1 MKREIVLRLSP
12 KEASDKKFYLPL
24 VAKKMKVAP
33 DKITSLKVVKRSI
46 DARNRNVMVQL
57 HIEAY
62 AHVQAPARKEVVY
75 EYQDVSSKPSVIIVG
90 AGPGGYFAA
99 LRLIE
104 LGYRPIVLERG
115 KGVNERKKDLA
126 SLNRNHRVD
135 EESNYAF
142 GEGGAG
148 TFSDGK
154 LYTRSTKRGDFRK
167 ILEVFHCHGASED
180 ILIDAH
186 PHIGTDKLP
195 EVIKAMRQSIEKSGG
210 EVHFNT
216 KVVNLIVKDQRAV
229 GVETHSGDRIEAN
242 GVILATGHSA
252 RDIYYMLDKNN
263 INLEAKTWAMGVRVE
278 HPQDLIDEIQY
289 HSPKGRGQYLPAAS
303 YSLSCQIEERGV
315 YSFCMCPGGFIVPA
329 MTSADEMVVN
339 GMSPSQRNS
348 PWANSGMVVE
358 IRPEDIGEYQNKGV
372 LGGLDYQKELER
384 LAFVNGGRGVVAPAQ
399 ALADFVDGQ
408 LSFELPEC
416 SYVPGL
422 VASPLHFWL
431 PEHIGNRLRKG
442 FEYFDRRARGFVTNE
457 ALVVG
462 VESRTSSPVR
472 IPRDKVTFQHVQIAG
487 LFPCGEGAGYAGG
500 IASSAIDGERC
511 AEKAFEFLTGKTVN
525 EA

>member
-12 KEASDKKFYLPL
+12 KEAADSKLIKSL
-24 VAKKMKVAP
+24 VAKKMKVAES
-33 DKITSLKVVKRSI
+33 KVTSIRVVKRSI
-46 DARNRNVMVQL
+46 DARQRIVLVQL
-57 HIEAY
+57 HIDAY
-62 AHVQAPARKEVVY
+62 ANVMPPKEKPV
-75 EYQDVSSKPSVIIVG
+75 EFSYQDVSHKPTVVVVG

-104 LGYRPIVLERG
+104 LGLRPVVLERG

-126 SLNRNHRVD
+126 LLNRNESVNT
-135 EESNYAF
+135 ESNYAF

-154 LYTRSTKRGDFRK
+154 LYTRSTKRGDFK
-167 ILEVFHCHGASED
+167 KVLEVFNFHGASED

-195 EVIKAMRQSIEKSGG
+195 EVIKAMRQSIINAGG
-210 EVHFNT
+210 EVYFNT
-216 KVVNLIVKDQRAV
+216 KVTSLIMSDRKIK
-229 GVETHSGDRIEAN
+229 GVETQGGDKILGEA
-242 GVILATGHSA
+242 VILATGHSA
-252 RDIYYMLDKNN
+252 RDIYYMLDAEGVV
-263 INLEAKTWAMGVRVE
+263 LEAKTWAMGVRVE
-278 HPQDLIDEIQY
+278 HPQELIDQIQY
-289 HSPKGRGQYLPAAS
+289 HSPKGRGDYLPAAS

-339 GMSPSQRNS
+339 GMSPSRRNS

-358 IRPEDIGEYQNKGV
+358 VQPDDIGEFQNKGV
-372 LGGLDYQKELER
+372 LGGLEYQKELER

-399 ALADFVDGQ
+399 ALADFVDGK
-408 LSFELPEC
+408 LSFELPDC
-416 SYVPGL
+416 SYIPGL

-431 PEHIGNRLRKG
+431 PENVGQRLRKG
-442 FEYFDRRARGFVTNE
+442 FEYFDRRAKGFVTNE

-472 IPRDKVTFQHVQIAG
+472 IPRDRVTFQHVQVEG
-487 LFPCGEGAGYAGG
+487 LYPCGEGAGYAGG
-500 IASSAIDGERC
+500 IASSAIDGEKC
-511 AEKAFEFLTGKTVN
+511 AEKVWEFLTGSTL

>member
-12 KEASDKKFYLPL
+12 KEAADDKLIKSL

-33 DKITSLKVVKRSI
+33 EKLTFVRVVKRSI
-46 DARNRNVMVQL
+46 DARQKIVLVQL

-62 AHVQAPARKEVVY
+62 ANAKPPKEQPVSFEYPDVGQKPTVV
-75 EYQDVSSKPSVIIVG
+75 VVG

-104 LGYRPIVLERG
+104 LGLKPIVLERG
-115 KGVNERKKDLA
+115 KGVSERKKDLA
-126 SLNRNHRVD
+126 LLNRNESVNT
-135 EESNYAF
+135 ESNYAF

-167 ILEVFHCHGASED
+167 ILEVFNFHGASEE

-195 EVIKAMRQSIEKSGG
+195 EVIKAMRQSIIDAGG
-210 EVHFNT
+210 EVHFDT
-216 KVVNLIVKDQRAV
+216 KVTNVILDGQKIR
-229 GVETHSGDRIEAN
+229 GVETLAGDKITGEA
-242 GVILATGHSA
+242 VILATGHSA
-252 RDIYYMLDKNN
+252 RDIYYMLDDNEVL
-263 INLEAKTWAMGVRVE
+263 LEAKTWAMGVRVE
-278 HPQDLIDEIQY
+278 HPQELIDQIQY
-289 HSPKGRGQYLPAAS
+289 HSPKGRGDYLPAAS
-303 YSLSCQIEERGV
+303 YSLSCQIEQRGV

-329 MTSADEMVVN
+329 MTDADEMVVN
-339 GMSPSQRNS
+339 GMSPSKRNS
-348 PWANSGMVVE
+348 PWANSGIVVE
-358 IRPEDIGEYQNKGV
+358 VKPEDIGEYQNKGV
-372 LGGLDYQKELER
+372 LGGLEYQKELER
-384 LAFVNGGRGVVAPAQ
+384 LAFVNGGQGVVAPAQ

-408 LSFELPEC
+408 LSFDLPDC

-431 PEHIGNRLRKG
+431 PENIGMRLRKG

-472 IPRDKVTFQHVQIAG
+472 IPRDRETFQHVQVEG
-487 LFPCGEGAGYAGG
+487 LYPCGEGAGYAGG

-511 AEKAFEFLTGKTVN
+511 AEKAWEFITGKSL
-525 EA
+525 E

>member
-1 MKREIVLRLSP
+1 MKREIVLRLTP
-12 KEASDKKFYLPL
+12 KEAADNKNIKLL

-33 DKITSLKVVKRSI
+33 EKVTAVRIVKRSI
-46 DARNRNVMVQL
+46 DARQKIVLVQL

-62 AHVQAPARKEVVY
+62 ANALPPKKEKVAFEYSDVKDKPEVV
-75 EYQDVSSKPSVIIVG
+75 IVG

-104 LGYRPIVLERG
+104 LGLRPIVLERG

-126 SLNRNHRVD
+126 LLNRNESVNT
-135 EESNYAF
+135 ESNYAF

-167 ILEVFHCHGASED
+167 VLEVFNYHGASEE
-180 ILIDAH
+180 ILIDTH

-195 EVIKAMRQSIEKSGG
+195 EVIKAMRQSIIDAGG
-210 EVHFNT
+210 EVHFDR
-216 KVVNLIVKDQRAV
+216 KVTNILLDDHKII
-229 GVETHSGDRIEAN
+229 GVETEDGNQVN
-242 GVILATGHSA
+242 GQAVILATGHSA
-252 RDIYYMLDKNN
+252 RDVYYMLDDNGVA
-263 INLEAKTWAMGVRVE
+263 LESKTWAMGVRVE

-289 HSPKGRGQYLPAAS
+289 HSPKGRGEYLPAAS
-303 YSLSCQIEERGV
+303 YSLSCQMDGRGV

-329 MTSADEMVVN
+329 MTDADEMVVN
-339 GMSPSQRNS
+339 GMSPSKRNS

-358 IRPEDIGEYQNKGV
+358 VRPEDIGEFQNKGP
-372 LGGLDYQKELER
+372 LGGLEYQKELER

-399 ALADFVDGQ
+399 SLADFVDGQ
-408 LSFELPEC
+408 LSFDLPEC

-431 PEHIGNRLRKG
+431 PENIGMRLRKG

-472 IPRDKVTFQHVQIAG
+472 IPRDKFTFQHSTTKG

-500 IASSAIDGERC
+500 IASSAIDGEKC
-511 AEKAFEFLTGKTVN
+511 AEKAWEYITGKVI
-525 EA
+525 EK

>member
-1 MKREIVLRLSP
+1 MKREIVLRISP
-12 KEASDKKFYLPL
+12 KEAADDKLVKDL

-33 DKITSLKVVKRSI
+33 EKITYLRVAKRSI
-46 DARNRNVMVQL
+46 DARKKIVLVQL

-62 AHVQAPARKEVVY
+62 ANIKPPKPVAVSFEYPDVKNKPEVIV
-75 EYQDVSSKPSVIIVG
+75 VG

-99 LRLIE
+99 LRLVE
-104 LGYRPIVLERG
+104 LGLRPIVLERG

-126 SLNRNHRVD
+126 LLNRNESVN

-154 LYTRSTKRGDFRK
+154 LYTRSTKRGDFKK
-167 ILEVFHCHGASED
+167 ILEVFQFHGANDD
-180 ILIDAH
+180 ILVDAH

-195 EVIKAMRQSIEKSGG
+195 EVIKAMRQSIIDAGG
-210 EVHFNT
+210 EVHFDT
-216 KVVNLIVKDQRAV
+216 KVSDLIIEDEHVK
-229 GVETHSGDRIEAN
+229 GVVLHSGEKIMAQS
-242 GVILATGHSA
+242 VILATGHSA
-252 RDIYYMLDKNN
+252 RDIYYMLDDKKVL
-263 INLEAKTWAMGVRVE
+263 LEAKTWAMGVRVE
-278 HPQDLIDEIQY
+278 HPQELIDQIQY
-289 HSPKGRGQYLPAAS
+289 HSPKGRGDYLPAAT

-329 MTSADEMVVN
+329 MTGKDEMVVN
-339 GMSPSQRNS
+339 GMSPSKRNS

-358 IRPEDIGEYQNKGV
+358 VRPEDIGEFQNKGV
-372 LGGLDYQKELER
+372 LGGLEYQMEIER

-399 ALADFVDGQ
+399 SLADFVDGQ
-408 LSFELPEC
+408 LSFDLPEC

-431 PEHIGNRLRKG
+431 PENIGMRLRKG
-442 FEYFDRRARGFVTNE
+442 LDYFDRRAHGFVTNE

-472 IPRDKVTFQHVQIAG
+472 IPRDRASFQHLQIKG
-487 LFPCGEGAGYAGG
+487 LYPCGEGAGYAGG
-500 IASSAIDGERC
+500 IASSAIDGEKC
-511 AEKAFEFLTGKTVN
+511 AEKTWEFITGKSLQ
-525 EA
+525 

>member
-1 MKREIVLRLSP
+1 MCIRDR
-12 KEASDKKFYLPL
+12 
-24 VAKKMKVAP
+24 
-33 DKITSLKVVKRSI
+33 
-46 DARNRNVMVQL
+46 
-57 HIEAY
+57 
-62 AHVQAPARKEVVY
+62 
-75 EYQDVSSKPSVIIVG
+75 VG

-104 LGYRPIVLERG
+104 LGLRPIVLERG

-126 SLNRNHRVD
+126 LLNRNEGVD
-135 EESNYAF
+135 IESNYAF

-154 LYTRSTKRGDFRK
+154 LYTRSTKRGDFK
-167 ILEVFHCHGASED
+167 KVLEVFHFHGASHE

-195 EVIKAMRQSIEKSGG
+195 EVIKAMRQSIINSGG

-216 KVVNLIVKDQRAV
+216 KVTNLLLSDHKIS
-229 GVETHSGDRIEAN
+229 GVETQAGDKITGAA
-242 GVILATGHSA
+242 VILATGHSA
-252 RDIYYMLDKNN
+252 RDIYYMLDEQQVQ
-263 INLEAKTWAMGVRVE
+263 LEAKTWAMGVRVE
-278 HPQDLIDEIQY
+278 HPQELIDQIQY
-289 HSPKGRGQYLPAAS
+289 HTPKGRGDYLPAAS

-329 MTSADEMVVN
+329 MTAVDEMVVN
-339 GMSPSQRNS
+339 GMSPSRRNS

-358 IRPEDIGEYQNKGV
+358 VRPEDIGDYQNKGV
-372 LGGLDYQKELER
+372 LGGLEYQKELER

-399 ALADFVDGQ
+399 ALADFVDGK
-408 LSFELPEC
+408 LSFDLPDC

-431 PEHIGNRLRKG
+431 PENIGQRLRKG
-442 FEYFDRRARGFVTNE
+442 FEYFDKRARGFVTNE

-472 IPRDKVTFQHVQIAG
+472 IPRDKLTFQHVQVEG
-487 LFPCGEGAGYAGG
+487 LYPCGEGAGYAGG
-500 IASSAIDGERC
+500 IASSAIDGEKC
-511 AEKAFEFLTGKTVN
+511 AEKAWEFITGKSL
-525 EA
+525 E